1 MVRARNRSLR
11 LIVYA
16 SQKHFPLPMKLPI
29 VFPLALLLL
38 STLGIAPTLHARLG
52 ETEAQAQARYGMPT
66 PSVIGADEKPVM
78 SGAKEVIYTFEG
90 WRIRA
95 AYVNNVTVRIEY
107 VHLPPKPLTDEE
119 IKAVLEAEKGGRFSW
134 REEKPRTGYKELNA
148 LKALF
153 DGRIWERSD
162 HAQAQLKAKM
172 LLVVETRE
180 ADALEKKLAK
190 SAGKAGATPVAVP
203 KF

>member
-1 MVRARNRSLR
+1 MTKFAIAFSRTA
-11 LIVYA
+11 
-16 SQKHFPLPMKLPI
+16 
-29 VFPLALLLL
+29 
-38 STLGIAPTLHARLG
+38 LGIISVLGLATGAQARLG

-78 SGAKEVIYTFEG
+78 VGAKEVIYTFEG

-107 VHLPPKPLTDEE
+107 VHLPPKQLTEEE
-119 IKAVLEAEKGGRFSW
+119 IKAVLDAEKGGRFAW

-148 LKALF
+148 LKTLF

-162 HAQAQLKAKM
+162 HAQAKLKANL
-172 LLVVETRE
+172 LLVLETRD
-180 ADALEKKLAK
+180 ADGLEKKLAK
-190 SAGKAGATPVAVP
+190 SAAKAAVAVP